1 MESKLKHLEFVQGVI
16 ARLAANSFRVR
27 NWALVLISATLAIL
41 AHEGRS
47 GVDIVA
53 LLPILA
59 FWGLDSYYLC
69 QERRFRALYDHVRC
83 LPAGEVD
90 FSMDVKNTGDEHLP
104 TWRGAMF
111 SKTPI
116 MFYAMLILLS
126 LASIM
131 TR

>member
-27 NWALVLISATLAIL
+27 SWALVLVSATLAIL
-41 AHEGRS
+41 ARESRS

-59 FWGLDSYYLC
+59 FWGLDSYYLW

-83 LPAGEVD
+83 LPEDDVD
-90 FSMDVKNTGDEHLP
+90 FSMDIEDAGDEQLP
-104 TWRGAMF
+104 TWRSAIL

-116 MFYAMLILLS
+116 VFYTMLILLS